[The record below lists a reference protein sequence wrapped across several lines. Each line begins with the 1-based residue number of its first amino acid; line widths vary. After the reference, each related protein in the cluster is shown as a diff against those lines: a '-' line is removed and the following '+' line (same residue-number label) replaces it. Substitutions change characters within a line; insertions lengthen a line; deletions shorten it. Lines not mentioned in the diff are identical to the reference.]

1 MKTISIALVS
11 AGLLALTACGGGTK
25 SGNNLTAT
33 NSLDSVSDIG
43 NTSALPP
50 PPADLGPTNATLG
63 SGNLSGS
70 ATLGNTTGN
79 LSGGVTANTA
89 ANTTTK

>member
-25 SGNNLTAT
+25 SGNNASDGK
-33 NSLDSVSDIG
+33 SLNSVSDIG
-43 NTSALPP
+43 NTSAPPP
-50 PPADLGPTNATLG
+50 PPADLGPINSTLG
-63 SGNLSGS
+63 GGD